1 MLALSII
8 IDLSSFRLYIAVL
21 SCLVKLL
28 NLLEGISIS
37 NNLSSKQLRCVLIT
51 ASLLLR
57 LKVDL
62 GLNLSWEN
70 GLSSYAKWHINIRF
84 LPCSSSSYFNFAWS
98 ILLAVGTSLSPF
110 DKRDFSAEDTFLLE
124 RFITFLPTN
133 LHSGLFP
140 LKVATFSLS
149 TFIRYLANF
158 TERRFLCTSY
168 FILFCILLTNS
179 VMVFWEA
186 WKNSPY
192 SFLELLDSFKLRRL
206 WILSK
211 SSHRNS
217 QKDVKL
223 IFNSKRGK
231 CSVNLANLTS

>member
-1 MLALSII
+1 MSALSII
-8 IDLSSFRLYIAVL
+8 IDLSSFRLYISVL

-84 LPCSSSSYFNFAWS
+84 LPWSSSSYFNFAWS

-133 LHSGLFP
+133 LHSSLFP
-140 LKVATFSLS
+140 LQVATFSLS
-149 TFIRYLANF
+149 LGTLPTLLNGDFSVLLLISF
-158 TERRFLCTSY
+158 Y
-168 FILFCILLTNS
+168 FVYCLQ
-179 VMVFWEA
+179 
-186 WKNSPY
+186 
-192 SFLELLDSFKLRRL
+192 
-206 WILSK
+206 ILSWYFE
-211 SSHRNS
+211 
-217 QKDVKL
+217 KL
-223 IFNSKRGK
+223 ERTHHIHF
-231 CSVNLANLTS
+231 